1 VSAADF
7 DLVEEGGKRWRYVE
21 RLEDEAR
28 ERALGLL
35 VQRESAFRTRGGLPP
50 VTRPNPALM
59 RCGHLRSCTRRDDSG
74 VEICAACEWAD
85 LEASRG

>member
-1 VSAADF
+1 MSADF
-7 DLVEEGGKRWRYVE
+7 DFVEEGGKTWRYVE
-21 RLEDEAR
+21 CLEDEAR

-35 VQRESAFRTRGGLPP
+35 VQRERAFRTRGGLPP
-50 VTRPNPALM
+50 VARPDTRLL
-59 RCGHLRSCTRRDDSG
+59 RCGHLRSCARSDESG